1 MSQQEKNIVEC
12 LEAFGRALIENHD
25 AEDVMYVF
33 MRNAKI
39 AFSTEGKERLSNE
52 IRLLLGKSH

>member
-12 LEAFGRALIENHD
+12 LEAFGRALMGNDD
-25 AEDVMYVF
+25 AEDIMDVF

-39 AFSTEGKERLSNE
+39 AFSTEGKERLTNE
-52 IRLLLGKSH
+52 IIKLKKL